1 MQLTQHAKL
10 RSAQRNISHEDIAKV
25 IKYGSPLH
33 RTGIVFYT
41 IRRKDLEKMRTGGK
55 QKNLKG

>member
-1 MQLTQHAKL
+1 MQLTHHAKL

-41 IRRKDLEKMRTGGK
+41 IRKKDLEKM
-55 QKNLKG
+55 KG